1 MHKNTPRLFGL
12 LLCLSLVAT
21 AAGCFQPAGA
31 GLEATNVAFI
41 PLNATPEPIDVFEPE
56 PTPTV
61 EDLPIIDES
70 PTVEVVEV
78 AQLPSETPTPDEM
91 ATLAAQSTEI
101 AATQT
106 AMAASPTPDELA
118 TLFAESTAFAET
130 LAAQTLQAGLFP
142 TATPTPDFLATFDAQ
157 STMSASTQVA
167 DASGAAIQDELAGTA
182 TALAIELFGG
192 SPQGG
197 QQQPVDPFTQLDP
210 GFQTATA
217 AIQIATFE
225 AALQQTQTTEAIL
238 GQFVTPSP
246 TFDFSILTQQPGGG
260 AGGSDFAT
268 PTSFV
273 PLPGGT
279 CIYVVQ
285 RGDNLFRISLRFNTT
300 VHEIAA
306 LSGIAN
312 INLILV
318 GQQLTIPNCTG
329 SGNPG
334 STVTFAPPPPGGCR
348 TYYRVRQNDTLFRIS
363 MTYSTTVNALAAANP
378 QITNVNLIYIDQE
391 ICIP

>member
-1 MHKNTPRLFGL
+1 MHKNTSRLFGL

-31 GLEATNVAFI
+31 GLEATNVAFVA
-41 PLNATPEPIDVFEPE
+41 PNLTAEPIDVFEPE
-56 PTPTV
+56 PTV
-61 EDLPIIDES
+61 EDLPINGES
-70 PTVEVVEV
+70 PTLEVVEV

-106 AMAASPTPDELA
+106 ALAAPPTQDELA
-118 TLFAESTAFAET
+118 TLFAESTAFAQT

-157 STMSASTQVA
+157 STMSAGTQVA
-167 DASGAAIQDELAGTA
+167 DASGAAAQDELAGTA
-182 TALAIELFGG
+182 TALAIELFGETA
-192 SPQGG
+192 PQGG
-197 QQQPVDPFTQLDP
+197 QQPIDTFTQLDP

-238 GQFVTPSP
+238 GQFTTPSP
-246 TFDFSILTQQPGGG
+246 TFDFGILTQQPGGG

-268 PTSFV
+268 ATSFV
-273 PLPGGT
+273 PVPGGA
-279 CIYVVQ
+279 CSYVVQ
-285 RGDNLFRISLRFNTT
+285 RGDNLFRISLRYNTT

-312 INLILV
+312 INLIVV
-318 GQQLTIPNCTG
+318 GQQLTIPNCAG
-329 SGNPG
+329 SGSPG

>member
-1 MHKNTPRLFGL
+1 M
-12 LLCLSLVAT
+12 SLAAA

-41 PLNATPEPIDVFEPE
+41 LPSPTQEPTEVVEPS
-56 PTPTV
+56 PTPTI
-61 EDLPIIDES
+61 EDLPIIEPTDET
-70 PTVEVVEV
+70 PTPEIVEI
-78 AQLPSETPTPDEM
+78 AQLPTELPTPEIVEIAQLPTETPTPDEV

-106 AMAASPTPDELA
+106 ALAAPPTPDELA
-118 TLFAESTAFAET
+118 TLFAESTALAQT
-130 LAAQTLQAGLFP
+130 LAAPTLQAELFP
-142 TATPTPDFLATFDAQ
+142 TATPTPDFVATFDAQ
-157 STMSASTQVA
+157 STLSAGTQIA
-167 DASGAAIQDELAGTA
+167 DASGALIQDELAGTA
-182 TALAIELFGG
+182 TALAIQLFGG
-192 SPQGG
+192 SAQGG
-197 QQQPVDPFTQLDP
+197 QQQPVDPLTQLDP

-225 AALQQTQTTEAIL
+225 AALQQTQTVQAIL
-238 GQFVTPSP
+238 GQLVTPSP
-246 TFDFSILTQQPGGG
+246 TFDFSILTQQPGGLP
-260 AGGSDFAT
+260 T
-268 PTSFV
+268 PTTAAPPPS
-273 PLPGGT
+273 GT
-279 CIYVVQ
+279 CLYIVQ

-318 GQQLTIPNCTG
+318 GQELTIPNCGG
-329 SGNPG
+329 SSGRPSN
-334 STVTFAPPPPGGCR
+334 VTFAPQPPSGCR
-348 TYYRVRQNDTLFRIS
+348 TYYRVRQNDTLFRIAL
-363 MTYSTTVNALAAANP
+363 TYSTTVNALASANP

>member
-12 LLCLSLVAT
+12 LLCLSLVAA

-41 PLNATPEPIDVFEPE
+41 PPNPTQEPTEVFEPS

-61 EDLPIIDES
+61 EDLPIIE
-70 PTVEVVEV
+70 PTEEPPTPEIVEV

-118 TLFAESTAFAET
+118 TLFAESTALAET
-130 LAAQTLQAGLFP
+130 LAAQTLQAELFP
-142 TATPTPDFLATFDAQ
+142 TATPTPDFVATFDAQ
-157 STMSASTQVA
+157 STLSAGTQIA
-167 DASGAAIQDELAGTA
+167 DASGAAAQDELAGTA

-197 QQQPVDPFTQLDP
+197 QQPPVDPLSQLDP

-246 TFDFSILTQQPGGG
+246 TFDFSILTQQPGG
-260 AGGSDFAT
+260 FAT
-268 PTSFV
+268 PTTSI
-273 PLPGGT
+273 PSPGGT
-279 CIYVVQ
+279 CTYIVQ

-318 GQQLTIPNCTG
+318 GQQLTIPNCGG
-329 SGNPG
+329 SSGRPSN
-334 STVTFAPPPPGGCR
+334 VTFAPPPPSGCR
-348 TYYRVRQNDTLFRIS
+348 NYYRVRQNDTLFRIS
-363 MTYSTTVNALAAANP
+363 LTYSTTVNALAAANP